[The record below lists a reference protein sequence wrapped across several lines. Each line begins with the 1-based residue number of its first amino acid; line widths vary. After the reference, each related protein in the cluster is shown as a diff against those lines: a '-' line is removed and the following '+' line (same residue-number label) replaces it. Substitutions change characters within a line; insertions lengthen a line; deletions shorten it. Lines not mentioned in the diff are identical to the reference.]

1 VPSGAKLLFVAYV
14 RKKKI
19 GDVYY
24 FYLVEGSR
32 VDGKVRQHV
41 VAYLGKHETV
51 GAAYLHWVRESR
63 KPGRKQFA
71 TKMMKQ
77 LEPFIEE

>member
-1 VPSGAKLLFVAYV
+1 MPSGAKLLFVAYV
-14 RKKKI
+14 RKKKV

-24 FYLVEGSR
+24 FYLVQGER
-32 VDGKVRQHV
+32 IAGKVKQRV

-71 TKMMKQ
+71 MKMMKQ
-77 LEPFIEE
+77 LEPYIEE